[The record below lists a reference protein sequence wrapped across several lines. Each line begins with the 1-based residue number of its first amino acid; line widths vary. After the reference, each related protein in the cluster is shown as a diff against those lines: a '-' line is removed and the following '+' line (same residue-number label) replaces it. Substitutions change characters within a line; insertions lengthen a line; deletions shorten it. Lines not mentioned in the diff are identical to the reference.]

1 MELTDEHLQVA
12 FNAWAAA
19 QDGGGVVI
27 DDPGLFPAADELAE
41 QGWLRR
47 RFVTE
52 PGEMSW
58 WWTPAAEHALDV
70 AGLLRAAEG
79 REN

>member
-1 MELTDEHLQVA
+1 MELTTEHLQVA

-27 DDPGLFPAADELAE
+27 EEPGLFPAADALAE
-41 QGWLRR
+41 RGWLRR
-47 RFVTE
+47 EFV
-52 PGEMSW
+52 GDDLAW
-58 WWTPAAEHALDV
+58 FWTDAGEHALDV
-70 AGLLRAAEG
+70 NRLLQAADG